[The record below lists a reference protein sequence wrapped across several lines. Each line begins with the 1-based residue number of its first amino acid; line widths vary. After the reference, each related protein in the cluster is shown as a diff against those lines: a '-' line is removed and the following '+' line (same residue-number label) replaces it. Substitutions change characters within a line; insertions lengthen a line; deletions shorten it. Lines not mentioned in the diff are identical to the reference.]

1 VFELHQHILRSEGNE
16 LLLDNF
22 LFYSSLGNSFFL
34 IKFMK
39 SSVPAFHVKRVLLT
53 VQGNYFLEL
62 FLGKFKWQFWIP
74 FKTVFLKKY
83 LIFSKNYFLYFL
95 DYFYVL
101 ISKIILKIKKIILI
115 YFQENNILKSICY
128 YIFKYFLNLF
138 IWFNITSDLYFDVNK
153 NIYISNFSPDF
164 AFTKK
169 LIFYRFFYST
179 IVIIFI
185 LVYAVFLDDFKNKS
199 FIILSYI

>member
-1 VFELHQHILRSEGNE
+1 L
-16 LLLDNF
+16 
-22 LFYSSLGNSFFL
+22 NS
-34 IKFMK
+34 
-39 SSVPAFHVKRVLLT
+39 
-53 VQGNYFLEL
+53 VQ
-62 FLGKFKWQFWIP
+62 
-74 FKTVFLKKY
+74 TVFLKKY
-83 LIFSKNYFLYFL
+83 LIFLKKLFFIFFRLFLCVNIKNNF
-95 DYFYVL
+95 
-101 ISKIILKIKKIILI
+101 KNKKNIILI
-115 YFQENNILKSICY
+115 YFRENNILKSSCY

-138 IWFNITSDLYFDVNK
+138 IWFNITSDLYFDLNK